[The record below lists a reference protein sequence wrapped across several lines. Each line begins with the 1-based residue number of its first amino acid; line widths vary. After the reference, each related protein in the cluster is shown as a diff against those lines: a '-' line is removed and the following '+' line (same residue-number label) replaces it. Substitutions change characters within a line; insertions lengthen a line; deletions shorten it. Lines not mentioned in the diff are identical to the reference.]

1 MNLEEYYDNIYR
13 YCYLHTQNRHTA
25 EDLTQETFLKFLE
38 TSNYQDRGKPLAFLY
53 TIARNLCIDHIRQ
66 NSKSSDACRRAAEA
80 FIPAAADTE
89 LAATSVALSQA
100 VKELSETDHEI
111 ICLRYVLEMNPGEIG
126 RIMDLSRFSPW
137 QLSRKPDI
145 RHAAAWK
152 SWNFPHGFPC
162 MRSFVKGSASWER
175 KTCSCWESC
184 CLLASACGK
193 QIWSYCPAKLISVT
207 GSLLEPRLVPFFGT
221 YLASWQFGPFLYLL
235 LSVCFAL
242 GGYHIYR
249 RWQAGGR

>member
-1 MNLEEYYDNIYR
+1 
-13 YCYLHTQNRHTA
+13 
-25 EDLTQETFLKFLE
+25 
-38 TSNYQDRGKPLAFLY
+38 
-53 TIARNLCIDHIRQ
+53 
-66 NSKSSDACRRAAEA
+66 
-80 FIPAAADTE
+80 
-89 LAATSVALSQA
+89 
-100 VKELSETDHEI
+100 
-111 ICLRYVLEMNPGEIG
+111 MNPGEIG

-152 SWNFPHGFPC
+152 SWNFPHGFPAC
-162 MRSFVKGSASWER
+162 GLCARLGILGTEN
-175 KTCSCWESC
+175 
-184 CLLASACGK
+184 LLLLGILLPFASACGK

>member
-1 MNLEEYYDNIYR
+1 MPS
-13 YCYLHTQNRHTA
+13 CTQSHG
-25 EDLTQETFLKFLE
+25 
-38 TSNYQDRGKPLAFLY
+38 TSAL
-53 TIARNLCIDHIRQ
+53 I
-66 NSKSSDACRRAAEA
+66 
-80 FIPAAADTE
+80 
-89 LAATSVALSQA
+89 TS
-100 VKELSETDHEI
+100 
-111 ICLRYVLEMNPGEIG
+111 G

-152 SWNFPHGFPC
+152 SWNFPRGFPC
-162 MRSFVKGSASWER
+162 MRSFVQGSASWER

-184 CLLASACGK
+184 CRLASACGK